1 MLHVCVLKFNVT
13 DTVGKFLRTNQ
24 GLSNTCLQLRVRQ
37 PLYTMEW
44 AVTGLSRLLRNC
56 LSAQIEIGPLLR
68 FVICKQA
75 AVVHIRN
82 RIRNSEFLMMMLLV
96 QAIRGSSTGT
106 PNPPTSCSM
115 TSSRLRFVTLPR
127 SRIAVFLFSEL

>member
-1 MLHVCVLKFNVT
+1 MLHVCVQKFNVT

-82 RIRNSEFLMMMLLV
+82 RIRNSEFLMMK
-96 QAIRGSSTGT
+96 QATINGAREKQKKIIKKSDPDSGNS
-106 PNPPTSCSM
+106 
-115 TSSRLRFVTLPR
+115 
-127 SRIAVFLFSEL
+127 